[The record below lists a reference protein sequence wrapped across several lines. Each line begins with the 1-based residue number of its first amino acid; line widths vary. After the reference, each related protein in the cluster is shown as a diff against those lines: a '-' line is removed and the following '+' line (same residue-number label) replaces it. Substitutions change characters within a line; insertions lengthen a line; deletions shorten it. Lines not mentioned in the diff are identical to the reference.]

1 MDDSKIRSSVLD
13 VTMLHAGALSFL
25 PHVTLLLSQT
35 KKQESFTFI
44 SPKAV
49 FISESL
55 CKSLLFER
63 VMESKLQD
71 EFICSVCLEL
81 LKDPVSIPCGHNF
94 CMQCISECW
103 DQMGICSCPHCRETF
118 NPRPALR
125 KNTLLAEVVGK
136 IKKCSVDYKISQ
148 GVLGLDDV
156 ECNFCIGKN
165 IRAVKSCLTCLASFC
180 ELHVQPHYEFATWKN
195 HRLTDPSRHLQEKVC
210 QQHQKA
216 LELFCRTDETC
227 ICCLCAVTGHRGHET
242 VEPETQRAR
251 KQTQLRGMLIRIQKE
266 IQERQK
272 NLNKIKHKAAAI
284 KLSADKVVQ
293 KSERTFTDMI
303 ECIKATRKR
312 VTEQIR
318 EHEKNELSKV
328 DGAMAEL
335 EKEIEEL
342 KKSEADL
349 TELSRTD
356 DHIYFLQTFSSFCV
370 PPGAGDPVSVTA
382 TATAD
387 FFYEE
392 LRKKV
397 SHLKECVEKVSIWAT
412 ESLSQTVTKAPIYT
426 KPSLALQDREDFLQ
440 YFCHLTLD
448 PNTANRDLF
457 LSNDNRKVT
466 GMRNPQIPPDHPD
479 RFDRLTQVLCKEAL
493 SGARFYWEVEWK
505 GREAEIGV
513 AYKGIGRK
521 GRGAEC
527 LLGYNDNSWS
537 LCCSDSYYCV
547 QHNKIVTR
555 ITAPYCCIIGVYLD
569 WPSGSLSFYSVSEK
583 MTLLHRFHTT
593 FSEPLYP
600 GFRLNYADCS
610 VTIYTHTSSPQ

>member
-1 MDDSKIRSSVLD
+1 
-13 VTMLHAGALSFL
+13 
-25 PHVTLLLSQT
+25 
-35 KKQESFTFI
+35 
-44 SPKAV
+44 
-49 FISESL
+49 
-55 CKSLLFER
+55 
-63 VMESKLQD
+63 MESKLQD

-103 DQMGICSCPHCRETF
+103 DQMGICNCPHCRETF

-148 GVLGLDDV
+148 GDLGLDDV
-156 ECNFCIGKN
+156 ECNFCSGKKT
-165 IRAVKSCLTCLASFC
+165 RAVKSCLTCLASFC
-180 ELHVQPHYEFATWKN
+180 EIHVQPHYEFATWKN

-251 KQTQLRGMLIRIQKE
+251 KQ
-266 IQERQK
+266 
-272 NLNKIKHKAAAI
+272 
-284 KLSADKVVQ
+284 LSADKVVQ
-293 KSERTFTDMI
+293 KSERSFTDMI
-303 ECIKATRKR
+303 ECVKATRR
-312 VTEQIR
+312 QVTEQIR
-318 EHEKNELSKV
+318 EHEKIELSKA

-335 EKEIEEL
+335 EKEIKEL

-349 TELSRTD
+349 TGLLETD

-370 PPGAGDPVSVTA
+370 PHGSGDPVSITA
-382 TATAD
+382 TATVD

-412 ESLSQTVTKAPIYT
+412 ESLSQT
-426 KPSLALQDREDFLQ
+426 D
-440 YFCHLTLD
+440 FCHLTLD

-457 LSNDNRKVT
+457 LSDDNRKVT
-466 GMRNPQIPPDHPD
+466 GMRNPQTPPDHPD

-493 SGARFYWEVEWK
+493 SGARFYWEVEWR

-513 AYKGIGRK
+513 TYKGIGRK

-537 LCCSDSYYCV
+537 LCCSNSYYCV

-555 ITAPYCCIIGVYLD
+555 ITAPCSCIIGGAEDSSSQAVDSMQLPLVAI
-569 WPSGSLSFYSVSEK
+569 PSPNLAVEDSISHGTRGEAGEL
-583 MTLLHRFHTT
+583 
-593 FSEPLYP
+593 
-600 GFRLNYADCS
+600 
-610 VTIYTHTSSPQ
+610 